1 MDQQIMT
8 VAMQDDLFLKIP
20 PDIAVDLHITEGT
33 KLFLSKE
40 NGRIVLTTEE
50 QKKWERFDRAL
61 EAVRRDVKEAGGIT
75 VKEIEDAV
83 RKVRARHR
91 RR

>member
-1 MDQQIMT
+1 MDQQVMT
-8 VAMQDDLFLKIP
+8 VAMQDGLFLKIP
-20 PDIAVDLHITEGT
+20 SDIVMDLHIEEGT
-33 KLFLSKE
+33 KFFLSEEDRK
-40 NGRIVLTTEE
+40 IVLRTEE

-83 RKVRARHR
+83 EKARARHR
-91 RR
+91 RD